1 MTDETRYSS
10 IDRRKVLQGMGAGT
24 VVGLAGCQIGGNGN
38 GNGEGTDTGDGG
50 DMGGGTLQFA
60 QAKAPLNFDPI
71 TLNDVPSSQV
81 TGVIFEG
88 LYEYDEGTGHRPL
101 LATGDPEVSQEG
113 GRWVVELVEEAT
125 FHNGDPLTAEDVK
138 YSFEAPFDEETEN
151 ASEVDMIDTV
161 EVVDDRTVQFDLNF
175 PYGAFRHT
183 LHRAIVPK
191 SVREEN
197 KQTFGEDETPSGDE
211 DIFRFDPVGSGPFEW
226 VEWTQG
232 DNVRVQ
238 RYDDYWGEELP
249 NLAEIEYSPI
259 AEPTTRVTS
268 LENEEQDIITDVPP
282 DLWTTVESS
291 DSASI
296 DQSPGIGYF
305 YLAFNCKEGPT
316 ADPQVRE
323 AVDYVFDMDTAIENF
338 VAPTGVRQ
346 YSPLPRSIAEDWE
359 MPLDEWREI
368 PHDKDISEA
377 QSLLEDA
384 GVAQDYGF
392 RIIVP
397 PDDKRENIGVTV
409 SNGLQEAGWNAS
421 VQRLEWGTFLD
432 QYITGNE
439 DNYNMYTLG
448 WSGLPDPSSFTF
460 PLLSR
465 ADEALGITN
474 GTFWGANS
482 EAGREASD
490 KFVEARESAEF
501 EERQPLYQEAI
512 TTMLEARA
520 HLPAYNLKESY
531 GVDNDVSGFT
541 SHPAAG
547 FKVFDENNNTSVQ

>member
-1 MTDETRYSS
+1 M
-10 IDRRKVLQGMGAGT
+10 A
-24 VVGLAGCQIGGNGN
+24 
-38 GNGEGTDTGDGG
+38 
-50 DMGGGTLQFA
+50 
-60 QAKAPLNFDPI
+60 
-71 TLNDVPSSQV
+71 
-81 TGVIFEG
+81 
-88 LYEYDEGTGHRPL
+88 
-101 LATGDPEVSQEG
+101 QEG
-113 GRWVVELVEEAT
+113 GRWVVELVGDAT
-125 FHNGDPLTAEDVK
+125 FHNGDPVTPEDVK

-161 EVVDDRTVQFDLNF
+161 EIVDDGTVQFDLKF
-175 PYGAFRHT
+175 PYGAFSHT

-197 KQTFGEDETPSGDE
+197 KQTFGEEEEPSGDE
-211 DIFRFDPVGSGPFEW
+211 EIFRFDPVGSGPFEW

-238 RYDDYWGEELP
+238 RYDDYWGEERP

-259 AEPTTRVTS
+259 TEPTTRVTS

-323 AVDYVFDMDTAIENF
+323 AVDYVFDMDTAVENF
-338 VAPTGVRQ
+338 VEPTGVRQ
-346 YSPLPRSIAEDWE
+346 YSPLPRSTAEDWE

-377 QSLLEDA
+377 QSLLENA

-397 PDDKRENIGVTV
+397 PDNKRENLGVTV
-409 SNGLQEAGWNAS
+409 SNGLQEAGWDAS
-421 VQRLEWGTFLD
+421 VQRLEWGTFLK

-439 DNYNMYTLG
+439 DDYNMYTLG
-448 WSGLPDPSSFTF
+448 WSGLPDPASFTF

-482 EAGREASD
+482 DAGMEASD
-490 KFVEARESAEF
+490 KFIEARESADF

-512 TTMLEARA
+512 TTMLEERA
-520 HLPAYNLKESY
+520 HLPSYNLKESY

>member
-1 MTDETRYSS
+1 MTDETRYSP

-24 VVGLAGCQIGGNGN
+24 VVGVAGCLGLGNGGN
-38 GNGEGTDTGDGG
+38 EGDSK
-50 DMGGGTLQFA
+50 LKFA
-60 QAKAPLNFDPI
+60 QAKEPIEFDPI
-71 TLNDVPSSQV
+71 VLNDVPSTQI
-81 TGVIFEG
+81 TDLIFEG
-88 LYEYDEGTGHRPL
+88 LYEYDEGLGHRPR
-101 LATGDPEVSQEG
+101 LATSEAEKSREG
-113 GRWVVELVEEAT
+113 SRWVVELQGAAT
-125 FHNGDPLTAEDVK
+125 FHNGDPVTPEDVK
-138 YSFEAPFDEETEN
+138 YSFEAPFDEETQN
-151 ASEVDMIDTV
+151 ASEVDMIDTI
-161 EVVDDRTVQFDLNF
+161 EIIDDGTVQFDLKF
-175 PYGAFRHT
+175 PYGAFRYT
-183 LHRAIVPK
+183 LHRNVVPK
-191 SVREEN
+191 SVREET
-197 KQTFGEDETPSGDE
+197 KRKFGEEETPSGDE
-211 DIFRFDPVGSGPFEW
+211 DIFRFNPVGSGPFEW

-238 RYDDYWGEELP
+238 RYDDYWGEERP

-268 LENEEQDIITDVPP
+268 LENDDQDIITDVPP
-282 DLWTTVESS
+282 NLWTTVEDS

-296 DQSPGIGYF
+296 DQSPGIGYY

-338 VAPTGVRQ
+338 VEPTGVRQ
-346 YSPLPRSIAEDWE
+346 YSPLPRSTAEDWE

-409 SNGLQEAGWNAS
+409 SNGLQEAGWDAS
-421 VQRLEWGTFLD
+421 VQRLKWNAFLK
-432 QYITGNE
+432 QYKTGNE
-439 DNYNMYTLG
+439 DDYNMYTLG
-448 WSGLPDPSSFTF
+448 WSGLPDPASFTF

-465 ADEALGITN
+465 ADEALGINN

-482 EAGREASD
+482 EAGREASE
-490 KFVEARESAEF
+490 KFIEARESADF
-501 EERQPLYQEAI
+501 EQRQPLYQEAI
-512 TTMLEARA
+512 TTMLEERA

>member
-1 MTDETRYSS
+1 
-10 IDRRKVLQGMGAGT
+10 MGAAT
-24 VVGLAGCQIGGNGN
+24 VVGLAGCQGNGN
-38 GNGEGTDTGDGG
+38 GGNGTDPGDGTDDG

-60 QAKAPLNFDPI
+60 QAKAPIEFDPI
-71 TLNDVPSSQV
+71 VLNDVPSSQI
-81 TGVIFEG
+81 TTVIFEG
-88 LYEYDEGTGHRPL
+88 LYEYDEGTGHRPQ
-101 LATGDPEVSQEG
+101 LATSEPEVSREG
-113 GRWVVELVEEAT
+113 SRWVVELEGAAT
-125 FHNGDPLTAEDVK
+125 FHNGDPVTAEDVK

-161 EVVDDRTVQFDLNF
+161 EVVDDGTVQFDLNF

-183 LHRAIVPK
+183 LHRNVVPK
-191 SVREEN
+191 SVREET
-197 KQTFGEDETPSGDE
+197 KQTFGEEETPSGDE
-211 DIFRFDPVGSGPFEW
+211 EIFRFNPVGSGPFEW

-282 DLWTTVESS
+282 DLWTTVENS

-338 VAPTGVRQ
+338 VEPTGVRQ
-346 YSPLPRSIAEDWE
+346 YSPLPRSTAEDWE

-409 SNGLQEAGWNAS
+409 SNGLQEAGWDAS
-421 VQRLEWGTFLD
+421 VQRLEWGTFLK

-439 DNYNMYTLG
+439 DDYNMYTLG
-448 WSGLPDPSSFTF
+448 WSGLPDPASFTF

-465 ADEALGITN
+465 ADEALGQTN
-474 GTFWGANS
+474 GTYWGANS

-490 KFVEARESAEF
+490 KFIEARESADF
-501 EERQPLYQEAI
+501 ETRQPLYQEAI

-547 FKVFDENNNTSVQ
+547 FKVFDDNNNTSVQ